1 MHLPR
6 KVMDFLRSRRFR
18 LAVAWSPFAGCVL
31 VVLAYAAINSNGRWK
46 LDRTVEALV
55 ARGFPRTEA
64 EAIGPLPANHEN
76 LLKHPA
82 FMAELRVAD
91 ERKPQEDP
99 FGESGSTTQTAT
111 ASSFAQGKG
120 YLRSF
125 NELPEVRSLIQE
137 IEDRYDPKHSKG
149 HSWLDATDFSGERGN
164 SEAEQILA
172 QLKPYEDRRAAIM
185 NAISSSRLGFAS
197 YSMQDESGDHL
208 YLLTDFIQFFD
219 HHGMICLAT
228 GRTADAREDVSAAI
242 RIAKMMQTPAISQL
256 HADTAILLMKDS
268 LRAAFMDPPP
278 GRWSDEDLAHF
289 QDQLAGLSDEGLFV
303 DFQRMNVSWVM
314 ETWDKIKS
322 GRLRRPQ
329 RIDWERWSASWE
341 WNWDAACDHID
352 EAWQGVRPLGLG
364 DLEAASQLE
373 RLARMIE
380 EFGDPPD
387 WQQLMEELKEP
398 EDFHIDST
406 TFTYWRPL
414 YLAEEITWNLAGS
427 PTDSEELS
435 REIFNGDRAY
445 TEGERAEGHVWI
457 AMARWAI
464 ALERH
469 RLRHGAY
476 PASLDGIDADLGNGL
491 PADPLSRKPFRFRN
505 REDGGFELEAEE
517 PSWEPEGPLVWR
529 REMGP

>member
-6 KVMDFLRSRRFR
+6 KVMAFLRSRRFR

-31 VVLAYAAINSNGRWK
+31 VVLAYAAINSYGRWK

-64 EAIGPLPANHEN
+64 EAIGPLPADHEN
-76 LLKHPA
+76 LSKHPA
-82 FMAELRVAD
+82 FIAELRAKNRWEEHLFEVM
-91 ERKPQEDP
+91 
-99 FGESGSTTQTAT
+99 GSETQSAEVG
-111 ASSFAQGKG
+111 SSTKGKG
-120 YLRSF
+120 YLRAF
-125 NELPEVRSLIQE
+125 RYLPELRSLIQE
-137 IEDRYDPKHSKG
+137 IEERYDPKHSKG
-149 HSWLDATDFSGERGN
+149 HSWLDATDFAAEEGK

-172 QLKPYEDRRAAIM
+172 QVAPYEERRSAIM
-185 NAISSSRLGFAS
+185 KAINSSRLGFAS

-208 YLLTDFIQFFD
+208 YLLIDFIQFFD

-228 GRTADAREDVSAAI
+228 GRNEEARDDVSAAI
-242 RIAKMMQTPAISQL
+242 RIARVMQTPAISQL

-278 GRWSDEDLAHF
+278 GRWSDEDLAQF

-303 DFQRMNVSWVM
+303 DFQRTNVAWVM
-314 ETWDKIKS
+314 ETWDKVKS
-322 GRLRRPQ
+322 GRLLRPQ
-329 RIDWERWSASWE
+329 RIDWERWSGSWE

-380 EFGDPPD
+380 ELGDPPD
-387 WQQLMEELKEP
+387 WQQLMAKLKEP
-398 EDFHIDST
+398 EEFYINSAT
-406 TFTYWRPL
+406 AAYERPL
-414 YLAEEITWNLAGS
+414 YLAEEITRNLAGS
-427 PTDSEELS
+427 PTDGVEHSL
-435 REIFNGDRAY
+435 EIFNGDRAY

-469 RLRHGAY
+469 WLKHGAY

-491 PADPLSRKPFRFRN
+491 PADPLSRKPFRYRS